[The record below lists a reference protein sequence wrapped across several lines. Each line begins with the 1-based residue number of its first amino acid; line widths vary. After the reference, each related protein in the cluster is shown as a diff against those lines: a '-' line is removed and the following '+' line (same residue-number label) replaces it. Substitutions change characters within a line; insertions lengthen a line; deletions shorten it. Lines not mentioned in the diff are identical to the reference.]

1 MKHSDVRPREDPRS
15 TVNELAGQK
24 YIRQKINGWKIYH
37 LTSQMGDVIDM
48 ETELTS
54 RLANLQKKLEKN
66 AVHEVTK
73 DVGKIQELIKA
84 NLQRSKVIQVKKKQM
99 FKFVY
104 IICLHFFVYIKLI

>member
-1 MKHSDVRPREDPRS
+1 MPRLGS
-15 TVNELAGQK
+15 LWTK
-24 YIRQKINGWKIYH
+24 TIWKIYH

-48 ETELTS
+48 ENELTS

-84 NLQRSKVIQVKKKQM
+84 NLQRSKVIQV
-99 FKFVY
+99 
-104 IICLHFFVYIKLI
+104 